1 MPSLDDV
8 LAAYKDCGISAA
20 QAEILLTRQP
30 PNGVGLPV
38 QTARDYIGSTPRDCG
53 TPIAPS
59 RPAPTAVDPGVDMPD
74 YNGFFGFLML
84 YMGMR

>member
-8 LAAYKDCGISAA
+8 LAAYKDCGITAA
-20 QAEILLTRQP
+20 QAEILLTKEP
-30 PNGVGLPV
+30 PTGVGLPV
-38 QTARDYIGSTPRDCG
+38 QTARDYIGSTQRDCG

-59 RPAPTAVDPGVDMPD
+59 EPASTSVDSGVSMPN

-84 YMGMR
+84 YMGMK